1 MAVAVEEAADS
12 GLVGFAYVFV
22 MVAMPGKGWF
32 LRWLP

>member
-1 MAVAVEEAADS
+1 MAEAVAVGVDS

-22 MVAMPGKGWF
+22 MVAMPEKGWF

>member
-1 MAVAVEEAADS
+1 MAEAAEEGVDS